1 MRQESALPGSWPEA
15 SALAEFRWE
24 NRYRTIE
31 TQFSFAPEKQA
42 GQFFQRS
49 GNNKWMSVT
58 FELTFRVV
66 QNRAAQARVRLLLQ
80 RACERRRHGPSI
92 LNNRRRRYGAVQKF
106 LILACQRESAS

>member
-58 FELTFRVV
+58 FELTGTMS
-66 QNRAAQARVRLLLQ
+66 LM
-80 RACERRRHGPSI
+80 I
-92 LNNRRRRYGAVQKF
+92 LK
-106 LILACQRESAS
+106 S